1 LCVMAG
7 KIQFEIKKEKP
18 FTSVEQEVFLNIQKT
33 ADVLMAEV
41 TELLK
46 PHGIS
51 PTQYNVL
58 RILRGAGAG
67 CCGGGH
73 ADPGAKGLACREIGE
88 RMITRDPDMTRL
100 LDRLEDRGLIV
111 RERDKAD
118 RRMIS
123 TRVTDAGLELL
134 KGLDQPVLDLHT
146 RQLGHL
152 GKEQLDVL
160 LTLLETV
167 RGRCQNK

>member
-1 LCVMAG
+1 
-7 KIQFEIKKEKP
+7 
-18 FTSVEQEVFLNIQKT
+18 
-33 ADVLMAEV
+33 
-41 TELLK
+41 
-46 PHGIS
+46 
-51 PTQYNVL
+51 
-58 RILRGAGAG
+58 
-67 CCGGGH
+67 
-73 ADPGAKGLACREIGE
+73 
-88 RMITRDPDMTRL
+88 
-100 LDRLEDRGLIV
+100 
-111 RERDKAD
+111 
-118 RRMIS
+118 MIS